1 MANLKQYKIGSFF
14 AGVGGIELG
23 FMQAGFSAPI
33 YANEFDKWAQ
43 KTYQAN
49 WKDTTLDMADICTI
63 DPKDTPDMDI
73 IMGGFP
79 CQAFSIAGKKL
90 GFNDIRGT
98 MFFEMMRF
106 VKEKQ
111 PQVVFAENVKNL
123 QTHDGGTT
131 FQVICGVLEEL
142 GYTVRFKVL
151 NAKDYGNVPQNRE
164 RIYIVAFKD
173 ADKAEQFMFPEPITL
188 TFGIRD
194 IIDFKTPQDKKY
206 YYTRDKYK
214 PEMMDILERD
224 MDDKDAIYQWRRTY
238 VRKNKSGVIPTLT
251 ANQGT
256 GGHNVCLI
264 RTDDDRIR
272 KMTPRE
278 CFKAQ
283 GFPSDFILPEMADCH
298 LYKQAGNSVCVP
310 VIKRIAEQIAL
321 VL

>member
-1 MANLKQYKIGSFF
+1 MADLTQYNIGSFF

-23 FMQAGFSAPI
+23 FKQAGFSNPV

-49 WKDTTLDMADICTI
+49 WKDTILDTADICTI

-79 CQAFSIAGKKL
+79 CQAFSIAGKQL
-90 GFNDIRGT
+90 GFDDIRGT

-106 VKEKQ
+106 VQEKQ

-131 FQVICGVLEEL
+131 FQVICGALEEL

-173 ADKAEQFMFPEPITL
+173 ANKAARFDFPTPIPL
-188 TFGIRD
+188 VRGIRD
-194 IIDFKTPQDKKY
+194 VIDFETPQDERY
-206 YYTRDKYK
+206 YYSKSRYK
-214 PEMMDILERD
+214 SEMIDILEHD
-224 MDDKDAIYQWRRTY
+224 MDDKDAIYQWRRSY
-238 VRKNKSGVIPTLT
+238 VRKNKSGVVPTLT
-251 ANQGT
+251 ASQGT
-256 GGHNVCLI
+256 GGNNVCLI
-264 RTDDDRIR
+264 RTDDGRIR

-278 CFKAQ
+278 CFNTQ
-283 GFPSDFILPEMADCH
+283 GFPQDFILPQIADCH
-298 LYKQAGNSVCVP
+298 LYKQSGNSVCVP
-310 VIKRIAEQIAL
+310 VIKRIAESIAL

>member
-1 MANLKQYKIGSFF
+1 MANLTEYNIGSFF

-23 FMQAGFSAPI
+23 FVQAGFSAPI

-43 KTYQAN
+43 KTYRAN
-49 WKDTTLDMADICTI
+49 WKDTVLDTNDICTI
-63 DPKDTPDMDI
+63 DPKDTPGMDI

-79 CQAFSIAGKKL
+79 CQAFSIAGKQL

-106 VKEKQ
+106 VQEKQ
-111 PQVVFAENVKNL
+111 PQVLFAENVKNL
-123 QTHDGGTT
+123 QSHDGGTT
-131 FQVICGVLEEL
+131 FQVICGILEEL
-142 GYTVRFKVL
+142 GYTVRFKVM
-151 NAKDYGNVPQNRE
+151 NAKDYGNIPQNRE

-173 ADKAEQFMFPEPITL
+173 SGKAAHFNFPSPIPLTL
-188 TFGIRD
+188 GIRD
-194 IIDFKTPQDKKY
+194 VIDFENPQEEQY
-206 YYTRDKYK
+206 YYSKTKYK
-214 PEMMDILERD
+214 SEMMDVLERD

-238 VRKNKSGVIPTLT
+238 VRKNKSGVVPTLT

-256 GGHNVCLI
+256 GGHNVCLV
-264 RTDDDRIR
+264 RTDDNRIR

-278 CFKAQ
+278 CFNTQ
-283 GFPSDFILPEMADCH
+283 GFPQDFILPQIANCH

-310 VIKRIAEQIAL
+310 VIKRIAENIAL